1 MKKKYLKA
9 SVSNLISMVKN
20 VENSYD
26 CFKCISFFFFFSYH
40 QSVYNMYKDS
50 QLNDTGWGGLVFNSE
65 LNVKLVY
72 LNWVIWKIRI
82 KTILPRDGQ
91 LVKNW
96 IGLHKP
102 WLNLSG
108 N

>member
-1 MKKKYLKA
+1 M
-9 SVSNLISMVKN
+9 KN

-26 CFKCISFFFFFSYH
+26 CLKCISYFVLSNH
-40 QSVYNMYKDS
+40 QSVYNMYNDS
-50 QLNDTGWGGLVFNSE
+50 QLNDTGWGDLVFNSE

-72 LNWVIWKIRI
+72 LNWVIWKEKKKKR
-82 KTILPRDGQ
+82 KNLPRDGQ
-91 LVKNW
+91 LVKKW

-108 N
+108 K